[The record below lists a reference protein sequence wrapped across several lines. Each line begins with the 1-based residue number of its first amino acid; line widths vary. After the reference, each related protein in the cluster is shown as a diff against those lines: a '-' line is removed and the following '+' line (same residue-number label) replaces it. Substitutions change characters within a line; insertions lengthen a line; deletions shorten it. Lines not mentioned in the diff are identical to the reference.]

1 MNRTI
6 RIRRGGKSRN
16 KNRSIR
22 KSIRR
27 IKIVKRGGF
36 KKINKN
42 RRRFTQKGGFIK
54 RVKNAFL
61 GGVVGLANGLLTDA
75 RVYKQPAI
83 QGGSYEGASENTN
96 ANTNS
101 ENANANANANATEG
115 GSKTANVKVNKC
127 GCDKTMTGGNRRKSR
142 KNKRRTIKKNRR
154 R

>member
-83 QGGSYEGASENTN
+83 QGGSYEGASEN
-96 ANTNS
+96 
-101 ENANANANANATEG
+101 ANATAATATEG

-127 GCDKTMTGGNRRKSR
+127 GCDKSMTGGNRRKSS